1 MKTIHTTLK
10 YGLVLLVLVI
20 SLAYFFIADAEY
32 SEPRLIVIG
41 DSLSTTHESWRF
53 QVPTA
58 MGSPRSCNS
67 ANTERAAR

>member
-41 DSLSTTHESWRF
+41 DSLSTTHES
-53 QVPTA
+53 
-58 MGSPRSCNS
+58 
-67 ANTERAAR
+67 